1 MLRKYKKIVPIEA
14 EQFDGSKEQ
23 VKRYPI
29 IVLGTLQDG
38 CVYTGC
44 PCVLKTKEGGT
55 NLKKGDWIATGID
68 GEHWVITDSIFRRT
82 YEEVNK

>member
-44 PCVLKTKEGGT
+44 PCVLKTKEGGM
-55 NLKKGDWIATGID
+55 NLKKGDYIATGVD
-68 GEHWVITDSIFRRT
+68 GEHWCIAKNIFERT
-82 YEEVNK
+82 YERCD